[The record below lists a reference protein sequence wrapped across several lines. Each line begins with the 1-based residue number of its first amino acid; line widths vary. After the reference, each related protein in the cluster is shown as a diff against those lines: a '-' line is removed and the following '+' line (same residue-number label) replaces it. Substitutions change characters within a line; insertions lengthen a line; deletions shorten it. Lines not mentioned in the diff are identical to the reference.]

1 MLQFLVT
8 WRKFI
13 LSWCKLVLVLKRL
26 GLRTDI
32 KRVKPLM
39 HVPRDFDI
47 IGINIRMTVVVRDH
61 LVIPWPEVRALF
73 CAATLTNIWRRHF
86 AKFSIFQ
93 ELFCTNV
100 DLPFWFSEY
109 LNYEDDKFSKSRGL
123 GVFGNDAADTG
134 IPADIWRFYLL
145 YMRPENQVSVQHL
158 VASVQLPWVHRC
170 FMLLGTSNIK
180 KTQNWTLTSQ

>member
-1 MLQFLVT
+1 MAKDNVPFHTVVFPCTLIGADDNYSLLNSISATGEHSFGKKIQITYVQPFSPKRECAGSTFSLTSHAVWIKLQFDMLQFLVT

-13 LSWCKLVLVLKRL
+13 LSWCKLVLVLERL

-39 HVPRDFDI
+39 HVPRDVDI

-86 AKFSIFQ
+86 A
-93 ELFCTNV
+93 
-100 DLPFWFSEY
+100 
-109 LNYEDDKFSKSRGL
+109 
-123 GVFGNDAADTG
+123 
-134 IPADIWRFYLL
+134 
-145 YMRPENQVSVQHL
+145 
-158 VASVQLPWVHRC
+158 
-170 FMLLGTSNIK
+170 
-180 KTQNWTLTSQ
+180 